1 MIEIRRILC
10 PCDFS
15 GYSGRALRQA
25 VRIAAPCGATVVAL
39 HVIPGSLPGAA
50 RTGAITNPAL
60 LDPDARDRTRAR
72 LRRFV
77 ASAGAAV
84 PVEVEVREGA
94 PAQVILQCAAELP
107 ADLLVVGSHGRGGFE
122 KWVLGSVT
130 ERVLRKARGPVLTV
144 PARGALPAGP
154 ALFGT
159 VLWATDFSTTATAA
173 LEYGVALAGPDRSR
187 LLLVHV
193 TSHEP
198 QPGRPGAPP
207 DLATE
212 LQQRAREWLCRAVP
226 EDARRRLAVE
236 AIVTAGKPDR
246 EIVRIAAERGAELI
260 VMGAQGADALDHLI
274 FGSTAQ
280 RVLRS
285 APCPVLTV
293 RAG

>member
-1 MIEIRRILC
+1 VIEIRRILC
-10 PCDFS
+10 ACDFS
-15 GYSGRALRQA
+15 GYSGRALKQA
-25 VRIAAPCGATVVAL
+25 VRIAAPFGSTVVAL
-39 HVIPGSLPGAA
+39 HVIPGSLPAVA
-50 RTGAITNPAL
+50 RGGAITNPAL
-60 LDPDARDRTRAR
+60 LDPEARDRTQAR

-77 ASAGAAV
+77 ASAGPAV
-84 PVEVEVREGA
+84 RVEVEVREGA
-94 PAQVILQCAAELP
+94 PAQVILQCAAELR

-130 ERVLRKARGPVLTV
+130 ERVLRKARCPVLTV

-159 VLWATDFSTTATAA
+159 VLWATDFSGAATAA
-173 LEYGVALAGPDRSR
+173 LPYGVALAGPDRAR

-193 TSHEP
+193 TSHAP
-198 QPGRPGAPP
+198 QPGPPGAPP

-212 LQQRAREWLCRAVP
+212 LQQRAREWLCGAVP

-236 AIVTAGKPDR
+236 AIVTAGKAHR
-246 EIVRIAAERGAELI
+246 EIVRIAAEAGAQLI